1 LGIKCLPFE
10 QMLYSPQEDVYYPQ
24 DKVPKG
30 KEVLQLSGTEV
41 RRRLRTGE
49 EIPEWFSFKEVVVI
63 LREQHPPRHK
73 QGLTLLFTGLS
84 GSGKS
89 TIANALREKL
99 MEIQGR
105 RVAML
110 DGDYVR
116 KLVSSELGF
125 SAEHRNLNIKRI
137 GFISSLIA
145 NSGGI
150 SIAAPIAPYKES
162 RDYCRQICSEAG
174 GYAEIFVSTDLETCK
189 VRDRKGLYAAF
200 EQGKIKKMTGM
211 DDPYEVP
218 QKPDITINTAKV
230 SVEDAVKKIVEH
242 LLKEG
247 YLTREMVQ
255 HEQHAKELVGW

>member
-1 LGIKCLPFE
+1 
-10 QMLYSPQEDVYYPQ
+10 
-24 DKVPKG
+24 
-30 KEVLQLSGTEV
+30 
-41 RRRLRTGE
+41 
-49 EIPEWFSFKEVVVI
+49 
-63 LREQHPPRHK
+63 
-73 QGLTLLFTGLS
+73 LLFTGLS